1 MADEGTSLDH
11 LVGHGILGVWVGPV
25 ADAVDTSKVLV
36 VPETEHAFSV
46 VCAFGT
52 VN

>member
-36 VPETEHAFSV
+36 VPETKYALSV
-46 VCAFGT
+46 VCVLGP
-52 VN
+52 VL